1 MARELGV
8 LNENISKG
16 FDLLVDLVL
25 LGALLDEH
33 NLQGFYAFKTSLK
46 YLFN

>member
-25 LGALLDEH
+25 LGALLHEH
-33 NLQGFYAFKTSLK
+33 NLQG
-46 YLFN
+46 